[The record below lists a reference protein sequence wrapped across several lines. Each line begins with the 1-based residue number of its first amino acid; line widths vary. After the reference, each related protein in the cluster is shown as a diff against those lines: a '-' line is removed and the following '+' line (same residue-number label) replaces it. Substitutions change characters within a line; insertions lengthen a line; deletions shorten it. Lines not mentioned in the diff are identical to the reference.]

1 MRCPVCAYENKIDAR
16 FCVYCGAELQHESSV
31 LHAGQL
37 VDDGTYRIIRPLGKG
52 GMGAVYLAANTKAFD
67 RQCVVKEVIEYYDP
81 TDPEEREKAIR
92 RFEAEART
100 LASLKHP
107 GIPDIYAYFSERGRN
122 YLVMEY
128 IEGPDLADGLT
139 RPHDGS
145 IVPGKAQPVENVIQY
160 AIQICQVLDYLE
172 HHEPPVIHNDIK
184 PANIILDENSGRAV
198 LVDFGTARTRY
209 ARSSADAPSAQ
220 HASVYGT
227 VGYAAA
233 ELYEGKAE
241 PRSDVYAL
249 AATMYHLL
257 TDDDPRDHPFQFPRM
272 DAIHDPLRSTLVKAL
287 ANEVD
292 ERPTAAEF
300 EKQLLLALQALY
312 PSSASAPLPRPIS
325 FPNGKQATGRQE
337 LISLCT
343 THWDYAGEILYDG
356 SIAHWL
362 RDALHD
368 PVAARAAEESV
379 LRYPGDRDAGLEQFI
394 RALDPQAIPLPHIG
408 LPTDHLRYE
417 AAGSEDDPGAIEIA
431 NTGAGYLYGTVKAS
445 EPWLQVPGHVRCAPG
460 DTQSL
465 PIAVDTS
472 GLKPGRAYQAKVQIE
487 ASSGQSATVSI
498 EVRVPAPAIVV
509 RPVRVNL
516 GTVSRKELFTGRATL
531 EIENTGKGRADCQ
544 IEGNPPWLFLDP
556 QRFVCPPG
564 QTQTVDMVGRVD
576 LLPAEGTAHKA
587 TLQINAEGERP
598 QQVEVEV
605 KIAGQGTRRGRLGAV
620 LAIAFA
626 TLILLGAIAWFVFQ
640 VLQALGP

>member
-1 MRCPVCAYENKIDAR
+1 MRCPVCAYENKPDAR
-16 FCVYCGAELQHESSV
+16 FCVYCGAELKRESSV

-67 RQCVVKEVIEYYDP
+67 RLCVVKEVIEYYDP
-81 TDPEEREKAIR
+81 TDPEERKKAMR

-128 IEGPDLADGLT
+128 IQGPDLADGLT
-139 RPHDGS
+139 RRHDGS
-145 IVPGKAQPVENVIQY
+145 VVPGKPQPLEDVIRY

-209 ARSSADAPSAQ
+209 ARSGTDAPSAQ

-249 AATMYHLL
+249 AATLYHLL

-272 DAIHDPLRSTLVKAL
+272 DAIPDPLRSTLAKAL
-287 ANEVD
+287 ANELD

-300 EKQLLLALQALY
+300 ERQLLLALQALY
-312 PSSASAPLPRPIS
+312 PSNGSTPLPRPIS
-325 FPNGKQATGRQE
+325 FPNGEQATDRGE
-337 LISLCT
+337 LVSLCVAY
-343 THWDYAGEILYDG
+343 WDYAGEILYDG

-368 PVAARAAEESV
+368 PVAARAAEEAVSQF
-379 LRYPGDRDAGLEQFI
+379 PGDRDAGLERFI
-394 RALDPQAIPLPHIG
+394 RALDPQAMPVPNIG
-408 LPTDHLRYE
+408 LLTDHLRYE
-417 AAGSEDDPGAIEIA
+417 AEGSENNAQAIEIA
-431 NTGAGYLYGTVKAS
+431 NIGDGYLYGTVSAS
-445 EPWLQVPGHVRCAPG
+445 EPWLQAPGHVRCAPG
-460 DTQSL
+460 ETQSL
-465 PIAVDTS
+465 PVAVDVS
-472 GLKPGRAYQAKVQIE
+472 GLKPGQIYQAKVQIE
-487 ASSGQSATVSI
+487 TSSGQSATVPI
-498 EVRVPAPAIVV
+498 EVHVPAPTVAV
-509 RPVRVNL
+509 RPVHIDL
-516 GTVSRKELFTGRATL
+516 GTVSRSELFTGRGML
-531 EIENTGKGRADCQ
+531 EIDNRGKGRADCQ

-564 QTQTVDMVGRVD
+564 HTQTVDMVGRVD
-576 LLPAEGTAHKA
+576 LLPAEGSVHVA
-587 TLQINAEGERP
+587 TLRINVEGGRA

-605 KIAGQGTRRGRLGAV
+605 KIAGQGAQRGRLGAA

-626 TLILLGAIAWFVFQ
+626 TLILLGAIAWFVFR
-640 VLQALGP
+640 VLQALGS

>member
-1 MRCPVCAYENKIDAR
+1 MRCPVCAYENKADAR
-16 FCVYCGAELQHESSV
+16 FCVYCGAELERESGV

-37 VDDGTYRIIRPLGKG
+37 VDDGTYRIIRPLGQG

-67 RQCVVKEVIEYYDP
+67 RLCVVKEVIEYYDP

-92 RFEAEART
+92 RFETEART

-128 IEGPDLADGLT
+128 IEGPDLANSLT
-139 RPHDGS
+139 SRQGGNV
-145 IVPGKAQPVENVIQY
+145 IPGKAQPVKDVIRY

-184 PANIILDENSGRAV
+184 PGNIILDENSGQAV
-198 LVDFGTARTRY
+198 LVDFGTAKTRY
-209 ARSSADAPSAQ
+209 ARPSADPPSAQ
-220 HASVYGT
+220 RASVYGT

-257 TDDDPRDHPFQFPRM
+257 TDDDPRDHPFQFPRV
-272 DAIHDPLRSTLVKAL
+272 DAIPNPLRGTLAQAL

-292 ERPTAAEF
+292 KRPTAAEF
-300 EKQLLLALQALY
+300 ERQLLLAFQALY
-312 PSSASAPLPRPIS
+312 PSSSSAPLSRPIS
-325 FPNGKQATGRQE
+325 FPNGEQATNRQE
-337 LISLCT
+337 LVSLCVA
-343 THWDYAGEILYDG
+343 HWDYSGEILYDG

-368 PVAARAAEESV
+368 PVAARTAEEAVSQF
-379 LRYPGDRDAGLEQFI
+379 PGDRDAGLEQFI
-394 RALDPQAIPLPHIG
+394 RALDSQAMPVPHIG
-408 LPTDHLRYE
+408 LLTDHLRYE
-417 AAGSEDDPGAIEIA
+417 PVAPGDDAEAIEIA
-431 NTGAGYLYGTVKAS
+431 NIGAGYLYGTVSSS
-445 EPWLQVPGHVRCAPG
+445 EPWLQVPARVRCAPG
-460 DTQSL
+460 DKQSL
-465 PIAVDTS
+465 PVVVDTS
-472 GLKPGRAYQAKVQIE
+472 GLKPGQVYQAKVQIE
-487 ASSGQSATVSI
+487 TSGGESATVPI
-498 EVRVPAPAIVV
+498 EVHVPAPAIAV
-509 RPVRVNL
+509 RPVHVDL
-516 GTVSRKELFTGRATL
+516 GTVSRKELFTGRGRL
-531 EIENTGKGRADCQ
+531 EVENAGKGRADCQ

-556 QRFVCPPG
+556 QRFVCLPG

-576 LLPAEGTAHKA
+576 LLPAEGAIHVA
-587 TLQINAEGERP
+587 TLQVNVEGNRP

-605 KIAGQGTRRGRLGAV
+605 KIAGQGAQRARLGAA
-620 LAIAFA
+620 LALAFA
-626 TLILLGAIAWFVFQ
+626 TLILIGAIAWFVFQ